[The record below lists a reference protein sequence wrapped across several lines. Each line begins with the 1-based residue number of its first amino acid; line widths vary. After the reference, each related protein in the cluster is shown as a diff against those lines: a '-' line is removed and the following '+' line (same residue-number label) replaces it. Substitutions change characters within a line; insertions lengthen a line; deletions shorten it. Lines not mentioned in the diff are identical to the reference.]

1 MLDLKYLRQHSQVP
15 ALKSAESE
23 RCLQRVNQWRDELKC
38 PEMPIQGPLSLQSL
52 KRSPAE
58 INLVEYKLD
67 LSGKSEL
74 DTQELP
80 GLCKSNKN
88 FQVCTTENCYIQSCA
103 HILLQDPKSGSF
115 NVKPPWTSA
124 VLSLEKAQHPVDR
137 PGASETAA
145 VQTALHSIDMHK
157 VLLRKA

>member
-1 MLDLKYLRQHSQVP
+1 MATVPQIRTQGGIAVLDLKYLRQHSQVP

-67 LSGKSEL
+67 LSGQSEL
-74 DTQELP
+74 DTRELP

-88 FQVCTTENCYIQSCA
+88 FQVCMTENCYIRSCA
-103 HILLQDPKSGSF
+103 HIRLQDPKSGSF
-115 NVKPPWTSA
+115 NVKPLL
-124 VLSLEKAQHPVDR
+124 VFCSLESGKGPT
-137 PGASETAA
+137 PC
-145 VQTALHSIDMHK
+145 
-157 VLLRKA
+157 